1 MTLILIKVKINTS
14 INYRPGIA
22 IKKGVN
28 D

>member
-22 IKKGVN
+22 IKKE
-28 D
+28 